1 MGQNRKSCMLA
12 KAREKYGKP
21 NYPGRSVGEQSE
33 EKGIDE
39 KISEKPIVFDT
50 YENSNEIW
58 DKIKSILL
66 EELSFVAYETWIE
79 PCELISI
86 TDSKMVLS
94 VENLFFKEMIEKRY
108 SSILRR
114 AAEDVTDRHPIEVEV
129 IILK

>member
-12 KAREKYGKP
+12 KARKKYGKP
-21 NYPGRSVGEQSE
+21 NYAGRGLGAQRE

-39 KISEKPIVFDT
+39 ISEKTIVFDT
-50 YENSNEIW
+50 HENSNKIW

-66 EELSFVAYETWIE
+66 EKLSFVAYETWIE

-86 TDSKMVLS
+86 TDNKMVLS